1 MNQKKINFAQYFES
15 KMAKDKKQTK
25 TQAKADE
32 LDQLTSTESFIDKY
46 KKPLIIGAGALVVIV
61 LGIIGYQKFISDPH
75 ELESREAYWPAYYE
89 WEQDSIAMAI
99 TGSEDF
105 DGMEDIAAEYSGTS
119 GGNIANYTMA
129 LAAMDEAQYQDAL
142 DYFDECDF
150 DDIIVGSMVLGLKG
164 DCYVE
169 LDDYASAAD
178 MFEDAAS
185 REVNEFTTPM
195 YLLKA
200 GLTYEALDNN
210 DAALTAYEK
219 IKNDWSN
226 SDEAQEIDKYIARV
240 KN

>member
-1 MNQKKINFAQYFES
+1 
-15 KMAKDKKQTK
+15 MAKDKKQTK
-25 TQAKADE
+25 AQAKADE

-46 KKPLIIGAGALVVIV
+46 KNPLIIGVGALVVIV
-61 LGIIGYQKFISDPH
+61 LGIIGYQKFISEPH

-89 WEQDSIAMAI
+89 FEQDSTALAI

-105 DGMEDIAAEYSGTS
+105 DGMEYVADEYSGTS

-129 LAAMDEAQYQDAL
+129 LAAMKEAQYQDAL

-169 LDDYASAAD
+169 LDDFSAAAE
-178 MFEDAAS
+178 MFEDAAE
-185 REVNEFTTPM
+185 REVNEFTSPM

-200 GLTYEALDNN
+200 GLTYEALDQNN
-210 DAALTAYEK
+210 DALTAYEK
-219 IKNDWSN
+219 IKNDWSK
-226 SDEAQEIDKYIARV
+226 SDEALDIDKYIARV